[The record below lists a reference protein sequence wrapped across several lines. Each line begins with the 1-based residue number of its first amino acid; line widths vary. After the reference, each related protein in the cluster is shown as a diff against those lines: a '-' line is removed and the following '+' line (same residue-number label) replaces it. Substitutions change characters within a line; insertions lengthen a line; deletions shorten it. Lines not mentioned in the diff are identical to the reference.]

1 MSLTLQSVRVGT
13 GSDEEGKNIQKL
25 FIRKYKKKKKYE

>member
-13 GSDEEGKNIQKL
+13 GSDEEGL
-25 FIRKYKKKKKYE
+25 LVFDGGWWRC